1 MPVPVRTN
9 SSILALTVALAS
21 AVASPAAA
29 QAPATAVPSRTLV
42 AYRQP
47 AQCAILPVIEGRVI
61 SLPRPD
67 DGTAALHERL
77 AALEEQLRVLSGQLE
92 TRVPEKPA
100 PSRTT
105 LDAGRTG
112 FSIQSADGS
121 FRLRLRGL
129 LQSDGRFYLDD
140 SADRGVDTFLLRRV
154 RPIVESTVYGRFD
167 VRITPD
173 FGGGMTVLQDAYVDA
188 RLHPAFKLRAGK
200 FKPPFGIERLVSA
213 AELTF
218 IERALP
224 TLLVPNRDVGL
235 MVHGDGLSGRMTYAA
250 GVFNG
255 VVDGGST
262 DADLQDGKD
271 VVARLFAQPFRARRD
286 GVWAGLGLGVAV
298 SYGTR
303 DGTSTAATGVP
314 ALRTSGQ
321 QVFFRYRDDVSA
333 PVLADGRHGRIS
345 AQGRYSVGRL
355 QLLGEQVLSTQRVR
369 KGAERATLGNDA
381 WQLAGSWLLIGRTPA
396 AGSAAA
402 DEREAGAVQVTGRYS
417 ALRMDRTAFPLY
429 ADPDAW
435 ASDARA
441 WTMGVNWLVNSVVK
455 LQINY
460 ERTAFETAG
469 LTRRRGE
476 HHLLTRVQFAF

>member
-1 MPVPVRTN
+1 M
-9 SSILALTVALAS
+9 
-21 AVASPAAA
+21 
-29 QAPATAVPSRTLV
+29 
-42 AYRQP
+42 
-47 AQCAILPVIEGRVI
+47 
-61 SLPRPD
+61 
-67 DGTAALHERL
+67 
-77 AALEEQLRVLSGQLE
+77 
-92 TRVPEKPA
+92 PEKPA

-105 LDAGRTG
+105 IDAGRTG

-129 LQSDGRFYLDD
+129 LHSDGRFYLDD
-140 SADRGVDTFLLRRV
+140 SAGRGVDTFLLRRV

-173 FGGGMTVLQDAYVDA
+173 FGGGTAVLQDAYVDA

-262 DADLQDGKD
+262 DIDAQDGKD
-271 VVARLFAQPFRARRD
+271 VVARLFAQPFRARR
-286 GVWAGLGLGVAV
+286 GRAWAGLGLGIAV

-303 DGTSTAATGVP
+303 DGTSTAATGLP
-314 ALRTSGQ
+314 ALRTPGQ
-321 QVFFRYRDDVSA
+321 QLFFRYRDDGSS
-333 PVLADGRHGRIS
+333 PVLADGSHGRIS
-345 AQGRYSVGRL
+345 AQGRYAFGRL
-355 QLLGEQVLSTQRVR
+355 QLLGEQVRSTQRVR
-369 KGAERATLGNDA
+369 KGAARATLGNDA
-381 WQLAGSWLLIGRTPA
+381 WQLAGSWLLIGRPPATGSEA
-396 AGSAAA
+396 AGQ
-402 DEREAGAVQVTGRYS
+402 REAGAVQVTGRYS
-417 ALRMDRTAFPLY
+417 VLHVDRTAFPLY

-435 ASDARA
+435 ASEARSWVIGA
-441 WTMGVNWLVNSVVK
+441 NWLVNSVVK

-460 ERTAFETAG
+460 ERTAFETGGAS
-469 LTRRRGE
+469 RRPDE
-476 HHLLTRVQFAF
+476 HDLLTRVQFAF

>member
-1 MPVPVRTN
+1 MVPSVRSTH
-9 SSILALTVALAS
+9 IRVVLAAALVAS
-21 AVASPAAA
+21 AASQAGA
-29 QAPATAVPSRTLV
+29 QALHVPLPARAPLELWPSGHLVVLPAV
-42 AYRQP
+42 
-47 AQCAILPVIEGRVI
+47 EGRVI
-61 SLPRPD
+61 SGPTPD
-67 DGTAALHERL
+67 EGAAALHERL

-92 TRVPEKPA
+92 TRVPEKSA

-129 LQSDGRFYLDD
+129 LQSDGRFYLGD

-188 RLHPAFKLRAGK
+188 RLHPAVKLRAGK

-262 DADLQDGKD
+262 DADAQDGKD
-271 VVARLFAQPFRARRD
+271 VVARLFTQPFRARRD

-303 DGTSTAATGVP
+303 DGTSTATGVP
-314 ALRTSGQ
+314 ALRTLGQ
-321 QVFFRYRDDVSA
+321 QVFFRYRDDVSS
-333 PVLADGRHGRIS
+333 PVRADGRHGRIS
-345 AQGRYSVGRL
+345 AQGRYSFGRL
-355 QLLGEQVLSTQRVR
+355 QLLGEQVLSTQQVR

-402 DEREAGAVQVTGRYS
+402 GEREAGAVQVTGRYS
-417 ALRMDRTAFPLY
+417 VLRVDRTAFPLY
-429 ADPDAW
+429 ADPEAW
-435 ASDARA
+435 ASEARA
-441 WTMGVNWLVNSVVK
+441 WAIGANGLVNNAVK

-460 ERTAFETAG
+460 ERTAFESAG
-469 LTRRRGE
+469 ASRRRGE
-476 HHLLTRVQFAF
+476 HDLLTRVQFAF